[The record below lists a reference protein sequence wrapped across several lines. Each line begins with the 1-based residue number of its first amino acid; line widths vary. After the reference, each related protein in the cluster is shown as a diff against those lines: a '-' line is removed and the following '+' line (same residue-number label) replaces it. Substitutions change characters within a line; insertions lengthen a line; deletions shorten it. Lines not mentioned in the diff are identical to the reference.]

1 MDLGHRDARVI
12 VTGGGANI
20 GRGIALGLA
29 AEGARVLVADIDG
42 PQAEAVA
49 AEARRAGAAD
59 AQFAAA
65 DLTAPDA
72 AAGVAGRAVSAWG
85 GVDVLVN
92 NAGWSK
98 PGFFADQTD
107 RRLWQRTVEVNLYT
121 AIACTQA
128 VLGPMREAG
137 GGAVVFISS
146 DSAFGAIRQGI
157 YGSTK
162 AGLISLARTVAREHG
177 RHGIRSNVVAPG
189 LVVPDDDAPAGSHSG
204 RPGRDL
210 HAGTGRLRA
219 QPAAAAPDDHGRRH
233 RQRGR
238 VDLLAAGGT
247 AGDRPGRRRRRRLD
261 DAPEARTSVRS
272 D

>member
-20 GRGIALGLA
+20 GRGIALGFA

-42 PQAEAVA
+42 PQAEATA
-49 AEARRAGAAD
+49 AAALQAGARA
-59 AQFAAA
+59 ARFAAA
-65 DLTAPDA
+65 DLTQPDA
-72 AAGVAGRAVSAWG
+72 AATVAEQAIRDWG

-107 RRLWQRTVEVNLYT
+107 RGLWQHTIEVNLYT
-121 AIACTQA
+121 AFACTQA

-162 AGLISLARTVAREHG
+162 AGLISLARTVARENG
-177 RHGIRSNVVAPG
+177 RYGIRSNVVAPG
-189 LVVPDDDAPAGSHSG
+189 LVIPQDEAQVGPHSVWADGPDAIFTPQQADYV
-204 RPGRDL
+204 
-210 HAGTGRLRA
+210 LRQ
-219 QPAAAAPDDHGRRH
+219 QPLRRMTTAADIASAVLWISSP
-233 RQRGR
+233 
-238 VDLLAAGGT
+238 LAARQVTGQVVAVGGGS
-247 AGDRPGRRRRRRLD
+247 AMP
-261 DAPEARTSVRS
+261 
-272 D
+272 

>member
-20 GRGIALGLA
+20 GRGIALGFA

-42 PQAEAVA
+42 PQAEVVA
-49 AEARRAGAAD
+49 AEAKRAGASD

-65 DLTAPDA
+65 DLTQPDA
-72 AAGVAGRAVSAWG
+72 AAAVAGQAISAWG

-92 NAGWSK
+92 NAGWSR

-107 RRLWQRTVEVNLYT
+107 RGLWQRTIEVNLFT

-162 AGLISLARTVAREHG
+162 AGLISLARENG
-177 RHGIRSNVVAPG
+177 RHGVRSNVVAPG
-189 LVVPDDDAPAGSHSG
+189 LVIPDDGGQAGPHSVWAQG
-204 RPGRDL
+204 RGVIFTAEQADYV
-210 HAGTGRLRA
+210 LRQ
-219 QPAAAAPDDHGRRH
+219 QPLRRMTTAADIASAVLWISSP
-233 RQRGR
+233 
-238 VDLLAAGGT
+238 LAARQVTGQVIAVGGGS
-247 AGDRPGRRRRRRLD
+247 AMP
-261 DAPEARTSVRS
+261 
-272 D
+272 

>member
-20 GRGIALGLA
+20 GRGIALGFA
-29 AEGARVLVADIDG
+29 AEGARVLVADIDA
-42 PQAEAVA
+42 PQAESA
-49 AEARRAGAAD
+49 AAAARQAGAHA
-59 AQFAAA
+59 ARFATA
-65 DLTAPDA
+65 DLTQPGA
-72 AAGVAGRAVSAWG
+72 AAEVVGQAVSEWG

-107 RRLWQRTVEVNLYT
+107 RGLWQHTIEVNLYT
-121 AIACTQA
+121 AFACTQA

-162 AGLISLARTVAREHG
+162 AGLISLARTVARENG

-189 LVVPDDDAPAGSHSG
+189 LVMPDDDGQAGPHSVWADG
-204 RPGRDL
+204 PD
-210 HAGTGRLRA
+210 AIFTAEQADSVLRQ
-219 QPAAAAPDDHGRRH
+219 QPLRRMTTAADVACAVLWISSP
-233 RQRGR
+233 
-238 VDLLAAGGT
+238 LAARQVTGQVVAVGGGS
-247 AGDRPGRRRRRRLD
+247 AMP
-261 DAPEARTSVRS
+261 
-272 D
+272 

>member
-20 GRGIALGLA
+20 GRGIALGFA
-29 AEGARVLVADIDG
+29 AEGARVLIADIDG
-42 PQAEAVA
+42 PQAAAAAAAVL
-49 AEARRAGAAD
+49 RAGASA
-59 AQFAAA
+59 ARAAAA
-65 DLTAPDA
+65 DLTQPG
-72 AAGVAGRAVSAWG
+72 AAGTVVEQAVSEWG

-107 RRLWQRTVEVNLYT
+107 RGLWQHTIEVNLYT
-121 AIACTQA
+121 AFACTQA

-137 GGAVVFISS
+137 GGAVVFVSS

-162 AGLISLARTVAREHG
+162 AGLISLARTVARENG

-189 LVVPDDDAPAGSHSG
+189 LVLPDSDAPSGPHSVWADGPDAIFTSEQAGYVLKQQ
-204 RPGRDL
+204 P
-210 HAGTGRLRA
+210 LRRMTT
-219 QPAAAAPDDHGRRH
+219 AADIASAVVWISSP
-233 RQRGR
+233 
-238 VDLLAAGGT
+238 LAARQVTGQVVAVGG
-247 AGDRPGRRRRRRLD
+247 G
-261 DAPEARTSVRS
+261 SVMP
-272 D
+272 

>member
-1 MDLGHRDARVI
+1 MDLGHRGARVI

-20 GRGIALGLA
+20 GRGIALGFA

-49 AEARRAGAAD
+49 AQARRAGAAD
-59 AQFAAA
+59 AQAAAA
-65 DLTAPDA
+65 DLTDPDA
-72 AAGVAGRAVSAWG
+72 AAAVAGQAISAWG

-92 NAGWSK
+92 NAGWSQ

-107 RRLWQRTVEVNLYT
+107 RALWQRTIEVNLFT

-162 AGLISLARTVAREHG
+162 AGLISLARTVARENG

-189 LVVPDDDAPAGSHSG
+189 LVLPDDDAEPGPHSVWAG
-204 RPGRDL
+204 GRDAIFTQDQADYVL
-210 HAGTGRLRA
+210 RQQPLRRLTT
-219 QPAAAAPDDHGRRH
+219 AADVANAVLWISSP
-233 RQRGR
+233 
-238 VDLLAAGGT
+238 LAARQVTGQVIAVGGGS
-247 AGDRPGRRRRRRLD
+247 AMP
-261 DAPEARTSVRS
+261 
-272 D
+272 

>member
-20 GRGIALGLA
+20 GRGITLGFA

-49 AEARRAGAAD
+49 AEALKAGAAE
-59 AQFAAA
+59 ALAVPA
-65 DLTAPDA
+65 DLTQPDAGSAVTAA
-72 AAGVAGRAVSAWG
+72 AAGAWG

-92 NAGWSK
+92 NAGWSE

-107 RRLWQRTVEVNLYT
+107 RALWQRTIEVNLFT
-121 AIACTQA
+121 AFACTQA

-162 AGLISLARTVAREHG
+162 AGLISLARTVARENG
-177 RHGIRSNVVAPG
+177 RYGIRSNVVAPG
-189 LVVPDDDAPAGSHSG
+189 LVIPEEGAEPGPHSVWAQGREAMFTQDQAGYV
-204 RPGRDL
+204 
-210 HAGTGRLRA
+210 LRQ
-219 QPAAAAPDDHGRRH
+219 QPLRRMTTAADVAAAVLWISSP
-233 RQRGR
+233 
-238 VDLLAAGGT
+238 LAARQVTGQVVAVGG
-247 AGDRPGRRRRRRLD
+247 GSSMP
-261 DAPEARTSVRS
+261 
-272 D
+272 

>member
-20 GRGIALGLA
+20 GRGIVLGFA

-49 AEARRAGAAD
+49 AEARRAGATD
-59 AQFAAA
+59 ARAVAA
-65 DLTAPDA
+65 DLTQPDA
-72 AAGVAGRAVSAWG
+72 AAAVAGQAAGAWD

-92 NAGWSK
+92 NAGWSR

-107 RRLWQRTVEVNLYT
+107 RALWQRTIEVNLYT

-128 VLGPMREAG
+128 VLGPMREGG

-162 AGLISLARTVAREHG
+162 AGLISLARTVARENG

-189 LVVPDDDAPAGSHSG
+189 LVLPDEAGPGPHSVWAA
-204 RPGRDL
+204 GRDAIFTPEQADYVL
-210 HAGTGRLRA
+210 RQQPLRRPTTAADIAHAVLWVSS
-219 QPAAAAPDDHGRRH
+219 P
-233 RQRGR
+233 
-238 VDLLAAGGT
+238 LAARQVTGQVIAVGG
-247 AGDRPGRRRRRRLD
+247 GSSMP
-261 DAPEARTSVRS
+261 
-272 D
+272 